1 MTAYSVMKVGSRYS
15 VLATWPGA
23 FYEHTTKVT
32 TLDSV
37 DSANELA
44 VALTSLSEAA
54 WDATVWTDAQPTIP
68 QAIATLVDFLRQG
81 DGADGVPAIALSGV
95 GYRHA
100 DTWSFNQLRDQ
111 LAGEFDAFPPLTRT
125 QRLTVADE
133 IATDAAAREVLMASP
148 GSVFATDSRV
158 HQACLVTRVEENGS
172 RGPLPEGAAG
182 WMRRF
187 YPENMPLNERWSAR
201 GQLLRM
207 EQLAAACNTRGGR
220 ARASTDPLSVQ
231 CVVAVEP
238 GRISAGDIPYTV
250 TPLHPDEGWSSV
262 PNPLGPLHIRR
273 QGEWVGELHPAD
285 NEGFAAVMGEWTRTV
300 PYLG

>member
-1 MTAYSVMKVGSRYS
+1 MKVGSRYS

-32 TLDSV
+32 TLDSA
-37 DSANELA
+37 DSANDLA

-54 WDATVWTDAQPTIP
+54 WDATVWTDAYPVIP
-68 QAIATLVDFLRQG
+68 PAIAALVDSLRQG
-81 DGADGVPAIALSGV
+81 ESGDGVPAIELSGE

-111 LAGEFDAFPPLTRT
+111 LAGEFDVFPPLTRT
-125 QRLTVADE
+125 QRLTMADE
-133 IATDAAAREVLMASP
+133 IATDAAERGMLMESP
-148 GSVFATDSRV
+148 GGVFADDSRV

-187 YPENMPLNERWSAR
+187 YPENMPLHERWSAR

-207 EQLAAACNTRGGR
+207 EQLAAACNSRGGR
-220 ARASTDPLSVQ
+220 ARASTDPLSAH

-238 GRISAGDIPYTV
+238 DRISDGDIPYVV
-250 TPLHPDEGWSSV
+250 TPLGPDEGWFDV
-262 PNPLGPLHIRR
+262 PNPLGPLYVRR
-273 QGEWVGELHPAD
+273 DREWIGELDPAD
-285 NEGFAAVMGEWTRTV
+285 GEGFAAVMGEWTRAV
-300 PYLG
+300 PYLA